1 MTNEDMKKIRHL
13 FDQFDTNHDGYL
25 SKGEFVFFARE
36 VLKIFERGGS
46 NKLFKIS
53 DLNVDEKISLEEF
66 IKIVT

>member
-1 MTNEDMKKIRHL
+1 MKNEDMSQIKNL
-13 FDQFDTNHDGYL
+13 FDQFDTNCDGYL

-36 VLKIFERGGS
+36 VLEIFDRGGS

-66 IKIVT
+66 IEIIT

>member
-1 MTNEDMKKIRHL
+1 MNSEDMNQIRHL
-13 FDQFDTNHDGYL
+13 FDQFDTNYDGYL

-53 DLNVDEKISLEEF
+53 DLNFDERISLEEF
-66 IKIVT
+66 IEIIT